1 MTYCEPAK
9 RYDHRVLA
17 ELAKADINIFNVH
30 HENKVWVI
38 EYEYGWDQTYNGYT
52 KTKWTKAVYI
62 TPSNEDGAIDLYA
75 ALGRVLREVGTIRA
89 EL

>member
-17 ELAKADINIFNVH
+17 ELAKSDINIFNVH

-52 KTKWTKAVYI
+52 KTKWTKAVYMA
-62 TPSNEDGAIDLYA
+62 PESQGGVIDLYA
-75 ALGRVLREVGTIRA
+75 VLARVLREVETIRA